1 MEVLGNMAT
10 LLILGPFHNIP
21 EVRPLPSTGITRL
34 PRYYEPVRLPR
45 RPGLSLAGV
54 RLGPKP
60 TVWGLPGCVRSPYA
74 GMLSPLPR
82 RDRRRDRVAPRTAT
96 TAAFPQCPRGRLP
109 HQSFRGLLGVHT
121 RYGLPARGVASAT
134 LSIRGFGSFVTS
146 TTAPIATGWSNSCQV
161 GVAPTEE
168 RRLGTAHGHRRFF
181 RSEKGNSLT
190 VFAFLHLKQ

>member
-96 TAAFPQCPRGRLP
+96 TAAFPKCPLGRLP
-109 HQSFRGLLGVHT
+109 HQSFRGLLGVHS
-121 RYGLPARGVASAT
+121 RYGLPARGIAYRSFPSEASAAS
-134 LSIRGFGSFVTS
+134 LPPLPLRLLLAG
-146 TTAPIATGWSNSCQV
+146 AT
-161 GVAPTEE
+161 VARWELHPLKNDTFA
-168 RRLGTAHGHRRFF
+168 RRTNIPNGC
-181 RSEKGNSLT
+181 
-190 VFAFLHLKQ
+190 HLD